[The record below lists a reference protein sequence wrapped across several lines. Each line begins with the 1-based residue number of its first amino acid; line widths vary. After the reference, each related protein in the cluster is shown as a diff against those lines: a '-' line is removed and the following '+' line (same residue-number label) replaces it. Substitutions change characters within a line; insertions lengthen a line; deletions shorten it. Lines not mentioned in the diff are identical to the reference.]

1 MERRAIGVSQKPR
14 FEQLV
19 SDYGGEIY
27 AYLFRMLGVPA
38 DAEDVL
44 QEAFLKAFMAYDRL
58 DADAN
63 FRAWLYKI
71 AINTAKT
78 SLRHQSRSLELEELE
93 VSTGGPSVEAQAE
106 QRIWQQRVRLEVDR
120 LPFKQRASL
129 LLRNYQ
135 GLSYA
140 VISEALEITPEAARA
155 NVYQAL
161 KKLKERFATELA
173 DREPTASRVAE

>member
-1 MERRAIGVSQKPR
+1 MSVSRKPGFER
-14 FEQLV
+14 LV

-27 AYLFRMLGVPA
+27 AYLYRMLGLPA

-44 QEAFLKAFMAYDRL
+44 QEAFLKAFVAYDRL

-71 AINTAKT
+71 AGNTAKT
-78 SLRHQSRSLELEELE
+78 SLRHQSRSLELEELDL
-93 VSTGGPSVEAQAE
+93 SAGGPSVETQAE
-106 QRIWQQRVRLEVDR
+106 QRIWRQRVRLEVDQ

-140 VISEALEITPEAARA
+140 MISEALEITPEAARA

-161 KKLKERFATELA
+161 KKLKERFAAELA
-173 DREPTASRVAE
+173 EREPTASRVAE